1 MRSPKIKI
9 YLRRLNCNVIVI
21 VLIPLITRKI
31 NTMTKTVLNWS
42 TLPLGMV
49 VILLMVNSAEAS
61 PLMNQELNPRSF
73 ADQVLT
79 LNQQADYPSLKSL
92 TGCSCAVCVGST
104 RQDSTLS

>member
-9 YLRRLNCNVIVI
+9 YLRRLNCTVIVI
-21 VLIPLITRKI
+21 LLIPLITRNI
-31 NTMTKTVLNWS
+31 NTMTKNVLNWS

-61 PLMNQELNPRSF
+61 PLVNQELNPRSF
-73 ADQVLT
+73 ADQV

>member
-1 MRSPKIKI
+1 M
-9 YLRRLNCNVIVI
+9 
-21 VLIPLITRKI
+21 TRKI
-31 NTMTKTVLNWS
+31 NTMTKNVLNWS

-61 PLMNQELNPRSF
+61 PLVNQELNPRSF
-73 ADQVLT
+73 ADHVLT

>member
-21 VLIPLITRKI
+21 LLLPLMTRKI
-31 NTMTKTVLNWS
+31 NTMTKKVLNWS

-49 VILLMVNSAEAS
+49 VLLLMVNSAEAS
-61 PLMNQELNPRSF
+61 PLVNQELNPRSF
-73 ADQVLT
+73 ADHVLT

>member
-1 MRSPKIKI
+1 
-9 YLRRLNCNVIVI
+9 
-21 VLIPLITRKI
+21 
-31 NTMTKTVLNWS
+31 MTKNVLNWS

-61 PLMNQELNPRSF
+61 PLVNQELNPRSF
-73 ADQVLT
+73 ADQV

-92 TGCSCAVCVGST
+92 TGCSCTVCAGST

>member
-9 YLRRLNCNVIVI
+9 YLLRLNCTVIVI
-21 VLIPLITRKI
+21 LLIPLMTRKV
-31 NTMTKTVLNWS
+31 NTMTKNVLNWS

-49 VILLMVNSAEAS
+49 VLLLMVNSAEAS
-61 PLMNQELNPRSF
+61 PLVNQALNPRSF

>member
-9 YLRRLNCNVIVI
+9 YLRRLNCTVIVI
-21 VLIPLITRKI
+21 LLIPLMTRKV
-31 NTMTKTVLNWS
+31 NTMTKNVLNWS

-49 VILLMVNSAEAS
+49 VFFLMVNSAEAS
-61 PLMNQELNPRSF
+61 PLVNQELNPRSF

-92 TGCSCAVCVGST
+92 TVCSCAVCVGST

>member
-9 YLRRLNCNVIVI
+9 YLRRLNCTVIVI
-21 VLIPLITRKI
+21 LLIPLMTRKV
-31 NTMTKTVLNWS
+31 NTMTKNVLNWS

-61 PLMNQELNPRSF
+61 PLVNQELNPRSF
-73 ADQVLT
+73 ADQV

-92 TGCSCAVCVGST
+92 TGCSCTVCAGST

>member
-1 MRSPKIKI
+1 MRSPKIKN
-9 YLRRLNCNVIVI
+9 YLRRLNCTVIVI
-21 VLIPLITRKI
+21 LLIPLMTRKI
-31 NTMTKTVLNWS
+31 NTMTKNVLNWS

-61 PLMNQELNPRSF
+61 PLVNQELNPRSF
-73 ADQVLT
+73 ADHVLT